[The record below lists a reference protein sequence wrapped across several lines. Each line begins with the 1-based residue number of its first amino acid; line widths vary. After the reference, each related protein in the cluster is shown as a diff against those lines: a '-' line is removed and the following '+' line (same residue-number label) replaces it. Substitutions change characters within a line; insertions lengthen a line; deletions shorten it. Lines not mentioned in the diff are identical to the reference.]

1 MAGFNLTI
9 DLDGQSKLSDM
20 QALLSPGLF
29 TRALKGGTQ
38 YAAKAAPPA
47 IAKAV
52 GARYGL
58 KARDIKDDISGPRF
72 TDGGTTAILTLSR
85 RPRTAAAFG
94 GRQTTRGYSFAVV
107 RGERQLFRRGFVARG
122 AQGIELPFY
131 RVRPGRER
139 RIDGGRSPIDVIHGV
154 SLGSVFVGDSRFG
167 KLMQDEVEQR
177 MSEQFMMGID
187 RELKR
192 AARGF

>member
-9 DLDGQSKLSDM
+9 NLDGERKLSAM
-20 QALLSPGLF
+20 SAVLTPQLF
-29 TRALKGGTQ
+29 QRALKGGTQ
-38 YAAKAAPPA
+38 YAARATPPA

-52 GARYGL
+52 GARYSM
-58 KARDIKDDISGPRF
+58 KARDIKDDITKPRF
-72 TDGGTTAILTLSR
+72 TDGGTTAIIRLSR
-85 RPRTAAAFG
+85 RPRTAAAFS

-107 RGERQLFRRGFVARG
+107 KGERQLFRRGFLAPG
-122 AQGIELPFY
+122 KQGIPLPFY
-131 RVRPGRER
+131 RKGKER
-139 RIDGGRSPIDVIHGV
+139 YPIDVIHGV

-167 KLMQDEVEQR
+167 QVMQQEVEQR
-177 MSEQFMMGID
+177 MSEQFMVGID